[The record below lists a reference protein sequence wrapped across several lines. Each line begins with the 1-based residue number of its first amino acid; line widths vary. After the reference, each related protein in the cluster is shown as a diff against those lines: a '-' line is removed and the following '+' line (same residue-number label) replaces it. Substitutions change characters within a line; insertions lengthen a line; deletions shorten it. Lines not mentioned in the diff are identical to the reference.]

1 MNGAVVMARSPKGIK
16 RVVRRGPDGEIVSV
30 YYYAW
35 KGGPRLVGK
44 PGSREFVASYA
55 AALQGQKRKP
65 ADTLAGLALRYQAS
79 PEFAGLADSTQK
91 EWRRRIATICADE
104 GELDIG
110 GIPIEALND
119 PRVKA
124 DILAWRDQWQATPRG
139 ADFRMQ
145 VLSRVLSW
153 GQQRGLLTVNVAT
166 GVGWLYRNNR
176 ADQVWTADELDRYV
190 AASSS
195 PEISVVAPLAC
206 LVGLRLDDLHTLLWS
221 EIGEAAITKVTK
233 KGRGKRTAVIPLL
246 AETRKL
252 LADIRSQQIAR
263 HAELTAR
270 AVRLGRTPPDL
281 PLTVLANTF
290 GRPWRYSGLVARVGE
305 TKAAATPPIK
315 KHLHDARGTFA
326 TRLRKAGLT
335 APEIADALGWD
346 EDRVERLLTVY
357 VDRNTIVQGI
367 AERIQRLEAEA
378 RRHDNPAHP
387 VSDFVVEKERVP
399 LRQVA
404 GVVIPVDFRRS
415 QKKAEV
421 SRKPEQVRMPT
432 AAAQGPPR
440 ARVPVMRYPLIG
452 LCAYLGSQGV
462 ERRSPWVSD
471 EWLGAEIARDPWL
484 FRTVEF
490 EPGYFPLTDDAS
502 AVRWGIPDVIGRQ
515 MGEEL
520 RVAYA

>member
-1 MNGAVVMARSPKGIK
+1 MARLPKGIR
-16 RVVRRGPDGEIVSV
+16 RVIRRGPDGEIVSV

-44 PGSREFVASYA
+44 PGSREFTASYA

-104 GELDIG
+104 GKLDIG

-145 VLSRVLSW
+145 VLSRILSW
-153 GQQRGLLTVNVAT
+153 GQQRGLLTMNVVT
-166 GVGWLYRNNR
+166 GMGQLYRNNR

-195 PEISVVAPLAC
+195 PEISFVAPLAC

-221 EIGEAAITKVTK
+221 EVGDVAIVKVTR

-246 AETRKL
+246 AETREL
-252 LADIRSQQIAR
+252 LAQIRGQQVAR
-263 HAELTAR
+263 NAELTAR
-270 AVRLGRTPPDL
+270 AGRLGRAPPSL
-281 PLTVLANTF
+281 PLTVLSNTF

-305 TKAAATPPIK
+305 TKAAATPPIE

-326 TRLRKAGLT
+326 TRLRKTGLT

-346 EDRVERLLTVY
+346 EVRVERLLTVY

-378 RRHDNPAHP
+378 RRHANPARP
-387 VSDFVVEKERVP
+387 VSDTVIEEEP
-399 LRQVA
+399 LPRRQSA
-404 GVVIPVDFRRS
+404 GVVISVDFRRGRM
-415 QKKAEV
+415 KAEV
-421 SRKPEQVRMPT
+421 GRKPGQARMPT
-432 AAAQGPPR
+432 APALGPPLGKEP
-440 ARVPVMRYPLIG
+440 AMRYPLIG
-452 LCAYLGSQGV
+452 LCAYLGNEGV

-484 FRTVEF
+484 FRTVVF
-490 EPGYFPLTDDAS
+490 EPGYFPLTDDAT
-502 AVRWGIPDVIGRQ
+502 AVRWKIPDPIGRQ

-520 RVAYA
+520 RAAYA

>member
-1 MNGAVVMARSPKGIK
+1 MNGVVVMARSPKGIR

-35 KGGPRLVGK
+35 RGGPRLVGK
-44 PGSREFVASYA
+44 PGSREFTASYA
-55 AALQGQKRKP
+55 AAVRGQKRQP

-79 PEFAGLADSTQK
+79 PEFEGLADSTQK
-91 EWRRRIATICADE
+91 EWRRRIANICADQD
-104 GELDIG
+104 ELDIG
-110 GIPIEALND
+110 GMPIEALND

-124 DILAWRDQWQATPRG
+124 DILAWRDQWRATPRG

-153 GQQRGLLTVNVAT
+153 GQQRGLLTINVAT
-166 GVGWLYRNNR
+166 GVSQLYKNNR

-195 PEISVVAPLAC
+195 PEISFVAPLAC

-221 EIGEAAITKVTK
+221 EIGDVAIVKVTK
-233 KGRGKRTAVIPLL
+233 KGRGQRTAVIPLL
-246 AETRKL
+246 AETRDL
-252 LADIRSQQIAR
+252 LATIRGQQVAR

-270 AVRLGRTPPDL
+270 AVRLGRAPPSL
-281 PLTVLANTF
+281 PLTVLSNTF
-290 GRPWRYSGLVARVGE
+290 GRPWRYSGLETRIGE
-305 TKAAATPPIK
+305 TKAAAKPPIE

-326 TRLRKAGLT
+326 TRLRKTGLT

-346 EDRVERLLTVY
+346 EVRVERLLTIY

-378 RRHDNPAHP
+378 RRHGNQAHL
-387 VSDFVVEKERVP
+387 VDDTVVEEEPVLR
-399 LRQVA
+399 RQVA
-404 GVVIPVDFRRS
+404 GVVIPVDFQRG
-415 QKKAEV
+415 QKRTEV
-421 SRKPEQVRMPT
+421 SRKPEQARMPE
-432 AAAQGPPR
+432 AAALSPPR
-440 ARVPVMRYPLIG
+440 EREPVMRYPLIG
-452 LCAYLGSQGV
+452 LCAYLGDEGV

-484 FRTVEF
+484 FRTVAF
-490 EPGYFPLTDDAS
+490 EPGYFPFSDDAT
-502 AVRWGIPDVIGRQ
+502 AVRWRIPDWVGRQ

-520 RVAYA
+520 RAAYA

>member
-1 MNGAVVMARSPKGIK
+1 MNGAVVMVRTPKGIR
-16 RVVRRGPDGEIVSV
+16 RVVRRGPDGEIISV

-44 PGSREFVASYA
+44 PGSREFTASYA

-91 EWRRRIATICADE
+91 EWRRRIANICADQD
-104 GELDIG
+104 ELDIG

-124 DILAWRDQWQATPRG
+124 DILAWRDQWRATPRG
-139 ADFRMQ
+139 ADFRIQ

-153 GQQRGLLTVNVAT
+153 GQQRGLLTINVAT
-166 GVGWLYRNNR
+166 GVGQLYKNNR

-195 PEISVVAPLAC
+195 PEISFVAPIAC

-221 EIGEAAITKVTK
+221 EVGDVAIVKVTK
-233 KGRGKRTAVIPLL
+233 KGRGQRTAVIPLL
-246 AETRKL
+246 AETREL
-252 LADIRSQQIAR
+252 LANIRGQQVAR
-263 HAELTAR
+263 NAELTAR
-270 AVRLGRTPPDL
+270 AVKLGRAPPSL
-281 PLTVLANTF
+281 PLTVLSNTF
-290 GRPWRYSGLVARVGE
+290 GRPWHYSGLVARVGE
-305 TKAAATPPIK
+305 TKAAATPPIE

-346 EDRVERLLTVY
+346 EVRVERLLTVY

-378 RRHDNPAHP
+378 RRRGNPAHP
-387 VSDFVVEKERVP
+387 VGDTVIEEEPERR
-399 LRQVA
+399 RQST
-404 GVVIPVDFRRS
+404 GVVIPVHFRRG
-415 QKKAEV
+415 QMKAEV
-421 SRKPEQVRMPT
+421 SREPEQTPVPM
-432 AAAQGPPR
+432 AAALRPPR
-440 ARVPVMRYPLIG
+440 QRVPVMRYPLIG
-452 LCAYLGSQGV
+452 LCAYLGSEGV

-471 EWLGAEIARDPWL
+471 EWLGAQIARDPWL

-490 EPGYFPLTDDAS
+490 EPGYFPIGDDART
-502 AVRWGIPDVIGRQ
+502 VRWKIPDAVGKQ
-515 MGEEL
+515 MSEEL
-520 RVAYA
+520 KAAYA